1 MNEENKKTCNG
12 YEAMYTFLS
21 EEAFNE
27 HLKVCEECAKEH
39 ARMQRVSEL
48 IQEAK
53 PYIKEKQKRRTILKS
68 AAVFFVVAFATLSIP
83 LCMTGVNVYDDLV
96 AQNSL
101 TAQELGLPVDEYGFL
116 YVE

>member
-21 EEAFNE
+21 DEDFSE

-39 ARMQRVSEL
+39 AKMQRVSDL

-68 AAVFFVVAFATLSIP
+68 AAAVFVQTNKTKTLNRRST
-83 LCMTGVNVYDDLV
+83 LK
-96 AQNSL
+96 
-101 TAQELGLPVDEYGFL
+101 YGKILINIRRKEF
-116 YVE
+116 

>member
-48 IQEAK
+48 IQEVK

-68 AAVFFVVAFATLSIP
+68 AAAFFVVAFATLSIP
-83 LCMTGVNVYDDLV
+83 LCMTRVNVYDDLV

>member
-53 PYIKEKQKRRTILKS
+53 PYIKEQQKKRTILKS
-68 AAVFFVVAFATLSIP
+68 VAAVFIVAFATLSIP

-96 AQNSL
+96 AQNTL
-101 TAQELGLPVDEYGFL
+101 TAQELGFPVDEYGFL